1 MAHPSPLAQLHAA
14 AEAMTI
20 SYGPASP
27 SVTSTSE
34 NAADAISMPPSPIDV
49 VATYGELMLEYA
61 ALRRHCV
68 LVDMPHR
75 AVIELK
81 GADRVSF
88 LNRMVTQELKGLA
101 SGQVKQAFWL
111 NRKGRIDSDLTLIE
125 LADRMLIEV
134 DVFSVPR
141 TIKGLSAYVITE
153 DCAFRDLT
161 QESHRL
167 SLHGPTAA
175 ALLDAIDPRMQAATM
190 LVGQAAIGIMAT
202 HQVIVYRLDWCGVP
216 GFELVV
222 PAAATDAIYQLLV
235 QQGHD
240 PHHGA
245 GALRISGQG
254 TLGSQ
259 VRLRPAGWMG
269 LNIARLETGT
279 PLYHIDFGPDSL
291 PAESGVLDSRVSF
304 TKGCYLGQ
312 EIVARMH
319 ARGHPKQKLMCFS
332 LSAAGFDQ
340 PLPAAGSSIKDASG
354 AVIGSVTS
362 STYSPM
368 RGSQRI
374 GLAMVKFQAAV
385 DGASVS
391 IYADGTDCP
400 GHLHTTLVSASTSN

>member
-1 MAHPSPLAQLHAA
+1 MAHPSPIAHLHSAAQ
-14 AEAMTI
+14 AMTI
-20 SYGPASP
+20 AYGPASP
-27 SVTSTSE
+27 AAHAPDSL
-34 NAADAISMPPSPIDV
+34 ADAARLPTSPIDV

-61 ALRRHCV
+61 ALRRNCI

-88 LNRMVTQELKGLA
+88 LNRMVTQELKGLSA
-101 SGQVKQAFWL
+101 GQVRQAFWL
-111 NRKGRIDSDLTLIE
+111 NRKGRIDADLTLIE

-134 DVFSVPR
+134 DAFSVAR

-153 DCAFRDLT
+153 DCAFTDLT
-161 QESHRL
+161 QTSHRL
-167 SLHGPTAA
+167 SLHGPTAPG
-175 ALLDAIDPRMQAATM
+175 LLDALDASLHASNMAAGQAAT
-190 LVGQAAIGIMAT
+190 GTIAT
-202 HQVIVYRLDWCGVP
+202 HQVIVYRTDWCGAP
-216 GFELVV
+216 GFELIV
-222 PAAATDAIYQLLV
+222 PAAATEPIYQLLV

-245 GALRISGQG
+245 GALRIAGQG

-259 VRLRPAGWMG
+259 VRLRPAGWMA
-269 LNIARLETGT
+269 LNIARLEQGT

-332 LSAAGFDQ
+332 LEATGFDQ
-340 PLPAAGSSIKDASG
+340 PLPGASSAIKDTAG
-354 AVIGSVTS
+354 TTIGSVTS

-374 GLAMVKFQAAV
+374 GLGMVKYQNATDNAAV
-385 DGASVS
+385 AIDAEGA
-391 IYADGTDCP
+391 DCP
-400 GHLHTTLVSASTSN
+400 GHLHTTLHTPQA